1 MPMVLRANPEPIR
14 GVRGYSAMTPRRSFF
29 GDGFLAGDPPNGLV
43 TLNGIAGVQNAKIR
57 VLWRDATSPYYGVLV
72 AETLTDVDGR
82 WRVDGLNA
90 QLRYNVTVSK
100 NGFNDLIVADVAPV
114 VAPRLIERQVLV
126 RRSRPFLHPLNVQ
139 GGSGSVQVSVPNPAT
154 LPAGLSVENGMI
166 SGTPTAVVGEYRVL
180 IHLAAEDSERSDVL
194 TLIVDV
200 SPLCIGHINLSQ
212 AASVGVGLTPVTVLA
227 VGGQPPYTF
236 SLIDSPLWISIYD
249 ETGVIHGTPIE
260 AGVFA
265 VTAQVEDS
273 VGTKS
278 RHTAWLTVS

>member
-14 GVRGYSAMTPRRSFF
+14 GVRGWAAMTPRRSFF
-29 GDGFLAGDPPNGLV
+29 GHGFLAGDPPEGLV
-43 TLNGIAGVQNAKIR
+43 TLNGLTGVQNAKIR

-82 WRVDGLNA
+82 WRVDGLDT

-100 NGFNDLIVADVAPV
+100 DGFNDLIVADVAPV
-114 VAPRLIERQVLV
+114 TGPRLVERQVNV
-126 RRSRPFLHPLNVQ
+126 RRSRPFVHPLDVQ

-154 LPAGLSVENGMI
+154 LPAGLSVENGII

-180 IHLAAEDSERSDVL
+180 IHLADDDGERSDVL
-194 TLIVDV
+194 TLSVTV
-200 SPLCIGHINLSQ
+200 VPLCIGHINLTQ

-236 SLIDSPLWISIYD
+236 SLVDPPVWISID
-249 ETGVIHGTPIE
+249 EETGVVTGTPIE
-260 AGVFA
+260 SGVFA

-273 VGTKS
+273 VGAKS